1 MEEPEHSHGTTPS
14 SSSSSSTVTTSTDGP
29 SSSLP
34 STSQVQEEVENE
46 QHENGENDHF
56 HHHHHHH
63 HHQHHILLNHRRQQ
77 QQPSNLSYR
86 VNISI
91 SDAPSTETRDD
102 VWACLFVLVT
112 FWFFGKFHPHLRFP
126 LLHLLPSPPTPPF
139 MHVCFTFVTCP
150 RKMHITIIKCR

>member
-46 QHENGENDHF
+46 QHENGENDHLHHHR
-56 HHHHHHH
+56 HHHHR
-63 HHQHHILLNHRRQQ
+63 HHILLNHRRQQ

-102 VWACLFVLVT
+102 AWACLFVLVT
-112 FWFFGKFHPHLRFP
+112 FWFFGKFHPHLLFP
-126 LLHLLPSPPTPPF
+126 LLHLLPFPPLLC
-139 MHVCFTFVTCP
+139 MFVLLCYMS
-150 RKMHITIIKCR
+150 KENAYNYN

>member
-1 MEEPEHSHGTTPS
+1 MEGPEHSHGTTP

-46 QHENGENDHF
+46 QHENGENDHL
-56 HHHHHHH
+56 HHHRHHLHR
-63 HHQHHILLNHRRQQ
+63 HHILLNHRRQQ

-112 FWFFGKFHPHLRFP
+112 FWFFGKFHPHLHFS
-126 LLHLLPSPPTPPF
+126 LLHLLPFFPPV